1 MKRLFYSIF
10 FTIILFFIPIEVS
23 ASAIAVEV
31 HDTIYK
37 PGNIFIFEA
46 KVDSVSKNT
55 QPFLLYCHACFGQ
68 GNVPSRGDHV

>member
-31 HDTIYK
+31 HDTIY
-37 PGNIFIFEA
+37 NRET
-46 KVDSVSKNT
+46 S
-55 QPFLLYCHACFGQ
+55 LYLKQKWILFPRTRSIPVILSCVFWTRKCTIKG
-68 GNVPSRGDHV
+68 